1 MVSASTPRSVSS
13 PTVIKMTDTNY
24 KGHRNSYT
32 ELNAVYFW
40 TITIR
45 NWIPLLNEDAYKQII
60 ISSLKWLCDNKLIE
74 IYGYVIMPNH
84 IHLLWQ
90 QFSMNGKEFPKNS
103 FEKFTAHQFQKKL
116 LAEEPER
123 LIQFSVSASD
133 RKYNFWQR
141 DPLAVHIFSK
151 DVAEQKLNYS
161 HYNPL
166 QEHWR
171 LCQLPED
178 YRFSSARFYETGF
191 DEFGI
196 LTHYIDAF

>member
-1 MVSASTPRSVSS
+1 
-13 PTVIKMTDTNY
+13 MTDTNY

-40 TITIR
+40 TVTIR
-45 NWIPLLNEDAYKQII
+45 NWIPLLNEDAYKKII
-60 ISSLKWLCDNKLIE
+60 ISSLKWLCDKKLIE

-90 QFSMNGKEFPKNS
+90 QFSMNGKEFPKSS
-103 FEKFTAHQFQKKL
+103 FEKFTSHQFQKKL

-133 RKYNFWQR
+133 RKHNFWQR

-151 DVAEQKLNYS
+151 NVAEQKLNYS
-161 HYNPL
+161 H
-166 QEHWR
+166 
-171 LCQLPED
+171 
-178 YRFSSARFYETGF
+178 
-191 DEFGI
+191 
-196 LTHYIDAF
+196 

>member
-1 MVSASTPRSVSS
+1 
-13 PTVIKMTDTNY
+13 MTDTNY

-40 TITIR
+40 TISIR
-45 NWIPLLNEDAYKQII
+45 NWIHLLNEDAYKQII
-60 ISSLKWLCDNKLIE
+60 ISSLDWLCDKKLIE

-90 QFSMNGKEFPKNS
+90 QFAMNGKEFPKNS
-103 FEKFTAHQFQKKL
+103 FEKFTSHQFQKKL
-116 LAEEPER
+116 VAEDPEK
-123 LIQFSVSASD
+123 LLQFSVSASD

-141 DPLAVHIFSK
+141 DPLAVHIFSR
-151 DVAEQKLNYS
+151 DVAEQKLNYL

-166 QEHWR
+166 QEHWN
-171 LCQLPED
+171 LCRLPED

-196 LTHYIDAF
+196 LIHYMDAF